1 MPLTNNRLMNTV
13 SHVGI
18 SSLSD
23 DRISKIN
30 SLTSDKGDS
39 ILMYY
44 STVSSSIEFIHSI
57 SGIGSTNWSR
67 QPVLVALNGFTST
80 RVILVIIKI
89 ESLFDVIKTDAPT
102 LIQLLS
108 IADQELFNLTVA
120 PDLHSQQIHHLPF
133 ILLLQFLWKTAS
145 LCELK
150 DRSPGS
156 VFIAFSKCID
166 EFIEANEDDETLIK
180 RLFSLSIFWLS
191 LILTKSR
198 N

>member
-1 MPLTNNRLMNTV
+1 MNIQTPTSV
-13 SHVGI
+13 SWTEYFTIFNATHKQQVNEH
-18 SSLSD
+18 
-23 DRISKIN
+23 SK
-30 SLTSDKGDS
+30 SCW
-39 ILMYY
+39 Y
-44 STVSSSIEFIHSI
+44 
-57 SGIGSTNWSR
+57 
-67 QPVLVALNGFTST
+67 
-80 RVILVIIKI
+80 
-89 ESLFDVIKTDAPT
+89 
-102 LIQLLS
+102 
-108 IADQELFNLTVA
+108 VA
-120 PDLHSQQIHHLPF
+120 PDLHSQQIRHLPF
-133 ILLLQFLWKTAS
+133 ILLLLFLWKTAAS